1 LMLAEA
7 AIWLSGPPAWAG
19 LSSSVLLMILAVP
32 SLRRVVALKGR
43 RAVTSLEWTG
53 REWYVWLARQG
64 RRLPAVPEPRSSRLV
79 GPLWILHFA
88 CPEGRLAVLLDTG
101 LHDQS
106 AIRHLSRC
114 LAATI
119 RPKA

>member
-1 LMLAEA
+1 VLAEA
-7 AIWLSGPPAWAG
+7 AIWLPGPPVWVALG
-19 LSSSVLLMILAVP
+19 SSALLMILAVP
-32 SLRRVVALKGR
+32 ALLRVVALKGR
-43 RAVTSLEWTG
+43 WAVTVLEWSG
-53 REWYVWLARQG
+53 REWYVWLDG
-64 RRLPAVPEPRSSRLV
+64 SGRLPAVLEPRSQRLG

-101 LHDQS
+101 LHDQA

>member
-1 LMLAEA
+1 M
-7 AIWLSGPPAWAG
+7 
-19 LSSSVLLMILAVP
+19 VLAVP
-32 SLRRVVALKGR
+32 SLLRVVALKGP
-43 RAVTSLEWTG
+43 RAVTRLEWTG
-53 REWYVWLARQG
+53 REWYVWLGQG
-64 RRLPAVPEPRSSRLV
+64 RRLPAVPAQRSPRLV